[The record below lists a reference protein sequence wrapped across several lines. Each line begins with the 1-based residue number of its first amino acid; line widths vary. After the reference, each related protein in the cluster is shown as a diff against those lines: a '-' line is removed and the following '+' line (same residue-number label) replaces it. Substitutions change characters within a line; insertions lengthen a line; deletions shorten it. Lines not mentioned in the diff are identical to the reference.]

1 MINMIKKAFSFV
13 KDSLKRNFKISEY
26 FEHVQR
32 LLMGAVTLIA
42 FTIGGWELG
51 TVMLLVSLIDP
62 RWFDE

>member
-1 MINMIKKAFSFV
+1 MIKKAINYI

-32 LLMGAVTLIA
+32 LVMGAVTLVA
-42 FTIGGWELG
+42 FTLGGWELG
-51 TVMLLVSLIDP
+51 CCMLLVSLIDP